1 MKVLVIGGTGYIGT
15 HTVEE
20 LVRRGHDVTVFA
32 RGQTIARLPADVQF
46 IKGDRH
52 RSEEIAALRTRRFD
66 AVVDINAYTRAETQS
81 LINAFDGRIARFVH
95 LSSLSVCQYVPAR

>member
-20 LVRRGHDVTVFA
+20 LVRRRHDVAVFA
-32 RGQTIARLPADVQF
+32 RGQTPTRVPADVQF

-52 RSEEIAALRTRRFD
+52 QAEDLTALRARPFD
-66 AVVDINAYTRAETQS
+66 AIIDINAYTREETQT
-81 LINAFDGRIARFVH
+81 LINAFDGRISRFVH
-95 LSSLSVCQYVPAR
+95 LSSL